1 MAKSETEFAQT
12 DLILGSI
19 ANGVFA
25 VDKDFKITLFNKA
38 AETITGWKAQEVM
51 GRRCNEAF
59 RTSLCESRCVMQQA
73 MKEQVPSTAEAEI
86 KTRDGRT
93 VTLAVIASAIK
104 DEKGNLLGGAE
115 SFQDITESK
124 RLAEEL
130 AVQQRKVIEELST
143 PVIRVWDK
151 VLTVPLIGT
160 LDSPRTQLVM
170 ETLLQRIVDTQSRV
184 VILDIS
190 GIPGIDTQVANHL
203 IRTVAAT
210 RLLGAE
216 CIVTG
221 VSSQIAQTLVHLA
234 IDLSG
239 ITTRPSMSDG
249 IVEAFEIL
257 NLKVVSK

>member
-1 MAKSETEFAQT
+1 MANKQTELAQT

-51 GRRCNEAF
+51 GKRCNEAF
-59 RTSLCESRCVMQQA
+59 RTDLCESRCVMQQA
-73 MKEQVPSTAEAEI
+73 MKEQAPSSAEAEL
-86 KTRDGRT
+86 KTKDGRP

-104 DEKGNLLGGAE
+104 DEKGNLFGGAE

-203 IRTVAAT
+203 ISPA
-210 RLLGAE
+210 
-216 CIVTG
+216 IM
-221 VSSQIAQTLVHLA
+221 LA
-234 IDLSG
+234 YIG
-239 ITTRPSMSDG
+239 RKG
-249 IVEAFEIL
+249 IVHRIEHTV
-257 NLKVVSK
+257 KVCN